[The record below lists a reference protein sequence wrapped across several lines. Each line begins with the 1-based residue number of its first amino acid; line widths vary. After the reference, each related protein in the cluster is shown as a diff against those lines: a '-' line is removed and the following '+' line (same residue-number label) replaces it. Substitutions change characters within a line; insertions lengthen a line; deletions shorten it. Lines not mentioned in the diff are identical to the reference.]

1 MKILLL
7 SRYSRLGASSRL
19 RMIQYLPALT
29 AAGIEVEVA
38 PFFDDGYLER
48 LFDGKKAR
56 LGTAKYF
63 TARLQHLFGLQK
75 PDLVWVEKEAF
86 PWLPWPIEH
95 AILPG
100 NVPLVS
106 DYDDAVYHRYDQHKR
121 AAVRLLLGR
130 KIDGV
135 MAASSLVM
143 AGNQYLADRA
153 EAAGARHVE
162 IVPTVVDID
171 AYSTERCADADGRPR
186 IGWIGLPS
194 TWAEYVAPMLPVLT
208 PLAIRHG
215 ALIRAVGSGTT
226 MTANPML
233 ETLPWT
239 EATEVSWIQSMDIGI
254 MPLNDS
260 PWSRGKCGYK
270 LIQYMAC
277 GVPVVAS
284 PVGVNREI
292 VEHGVNGFLAETE
305 ADWARAIGTLLGDA
319 ELRHRMGAAGRKKV
333 ERGYSLQVYG
343 PKVAAMLRDVAL
355 SGKSQTR

>member
-153 EAAGARHVE
+153 V
-162 IVPTVVDID
+162 
-171 AYSTERCADADGRPR
+171 
-186 IGWIGLPS
+186 GWIGLPS

-226 MTANPML
+226 MTANPTL